1 MKLHF
6 RNLTKN
12 DIPAILNI
20 SKDIWEGDDYIPD
33 VIERWI
39 NEKGNL
45 AYGAFLEE
53 EMKELIGFGRVKI
66 FPNGLAWLEGG
77 RVKVSHQK
85 KGIGRDLMKYAI
97 DYAIRVQAK
106 VAQYDT
112 SSRNFG
118 SLSLAKFHGFKEKK
132 RTEVLEADVSE
143 LKLKEYDFSDIR
155 KISNKEAKEIYKIMD
170 IGPGNELNIGWS
182 YIPLTNLEDKNSLWL
197 TNSEAI
203 LQKIDI
209 RSKVLPEKPRENW
222 AWIIVYGEPKSA
234 SKLIS
239 YAITHELNKDEIK
252 IVAVYC
258 QTEALEYIK
267 EMGFK
272 NPSWEDE
279 PVAVV
284 LFEKDLRS
292 NKIEKKEKKY

>member
-1 MKLHF
+1 MKLYF
-6 RNLTKN
+6 RDLTN
-12 DIPAILNI
+12 EDIPAILNI

-33 VIERWI
+33 VIERWL
-39 NEKGNL
+39 NEKDHL
-45 AYGAFLEE
+45 AYGTFLDK
-53 EMKELIGFGRVKI
+53 EMKELIGFGRVKM
-66 FPNGLAWLEGG
+66 FSNGVAWLEGG

-85 KGIGRDLMKYAI
+85 KGIGREQLKYAI
-97 DYAIRVQAK
+97 DYAIKAGAR

-132 RTEVLEADVSE
+132 RMEVLESE
-143 LKLKEYDFSDIR
+143 FNEIILKEYDFSDIR
-155 KISNKEAKEIYKIMD
+155 KISNEEAKKIYKKMD
-170 IGPGNELNIGWS
+170 IGPGDELNIGWS

-197 TNSEAI
+197 TNSDAI

-209 RSKVLPEKPRENW
+209 SSKSLPEKPRENEV
-222 AWIIVYGEPKSA
+222 WIVVYGDPIA
-234 SKLIS
+234 APQLIS
-239 YAITHELNKDEIK
+239 YTVEHELNKNEIN

-258 QTEALEYIK
+258 QVEALKTIK

-272 NPSWEDE
+272 NPYWNNEDE
-279 PVAVV
+279 PIAVV

-292 NKIEKKEKKY
+292 NK